1 MGLIKRVGYTV
12 GRAVGTVL
20 KLANL
25 ITGIAAGEST
35 HDRGQRRR

>member
-1 MGLIKRVGYTV
+1 MGLIKRIGYAV

-25 ITGIAAGEST
+25 VTGIPAGQST
-35 HDRGQRRR
+35 QDRDQRRR